1 MSGHAVV
8 TGASS
13 GIGHATALHLDSL
26 GFSVWA
32 GVRKEAD
39 AEGIATA
46 GSDRLRP
53 LTIDVTDA
61 ASIAAAAEA
70 VRAGADGAGL
80 AALVNN
86 AGVAVSAPVEFVPI
100 DQLRHQLEVN
110 LIGQVAVT
118 QAFLPQ
124 LRQARGRVVMVSSIG
139 GRIGLPLAGPYAASK
154 FALEGISDSLRR
166 EVGHMGV
173 DVVVIEPGGVKTPIW
188 EKGTATADAILE
200 GAPPEYERLYG
211 KLEEGLREEVER
223 ISTRTGV
230 EPSAVAEA
238 IGRALKADK
247 PKTRYLVGRDAKLR
261 GALAKRLPD
270 RAFDRL
276 IARALPPA

>member
-8 TGASS
+8 TGAST

-39 AEGIATA
+39 AERIATA

-86 AGVAVSAPVEFVPI
+86 AGVAVSAPLEFVPI

-110 LIGQVAVT
+110 VIGQVAVT

-124 LRQARGRVVMVSSIG
+124 LRQARGRVIMVSSIG

-200 GAPPEYERLYG
+200 GVPPEYERLYG
-211 KLEEGLREEVER
+211 KLEEGLREEVQR

-270 RAFDRL
+270 RAFDKL
-276 IARALPPA
+276 IARALPPE